1 MDKETRNEIKR
12 KYKEEVHA
20 KGIYCIRCSRT
31 GQIWVDSSR
40 NLLSSENRLNF
51 SLKTGMNF
59 NKDLK
64 DVIKSFG
71 TGSLEFEVLEIFD
84 QDLSTYGLNRALKE
98 RRKHWQTTLSALSL
112 YR

>member
-12 KYKEEVHA
+12 QYKEEVHP
-20 KGIYCIRCSRT
+20 KGIYCIRCAET
-31 GQIWVDSSR
+31 DQIWVDSSH

-64 DVIKSFG
+64 DTLKSSGPEGF
-71 TGSLEFEVLEIFD
+71 EFEVLEIFD
-84 QDLSTYGLNRALKE
+84 QDLSTYELNKMLKE
-98 RRKHWQTTLSALSL
+98 RRKYWQATLSAFSL